1 MKKNYLKSA
10 MFITVFVAGTAVISQ
25 SKDVYAAY
33 DVDTDPYFENDM
45 NLYCQYVDS
54 HELEDFLDGRDGIF
68 GDASMLDIHAQRVKV
83 ADFDGDNRAEVW
95 VTGPSASAN
104 SIAGILDVSNE
115 EVKCVFNGWGKEWGR
130 YTDPETGQTGLV
142 IAEGN
147 SDGEGYTHTRESLY
161 DENWDCITLLET
173 ENNGIES
180 TDINTNDEVYEQIR
194 SNCTE
199 TESVAEIESD
209 NMDKQ
214 EIISFLQSL
223 TSTSTGDILQEEAIT
238 SYPAYDEIIRKYYE
252 GMASGW
258 SMEDFRE
265 NDLCYLAGYEMGESS
280 LGYCTMDI
288 NGDGIEELMIGSVNA
303 DADTSM
309 FFDLYTMVNGQRSL
323 VISSGERDRY
333 YLCEDHTIANEASGG
348 AMSSSFKYYDFVSG
362 QLQIKENVFL
372 DGFDHPENPWF
383 YTTTEDCTDYSIPI
397 SEEEGQNI
405 RGKYS
410 HMNIPYVSLSEIGS
424 QTVAETTQPETSSYR
439 QQAEESVKTA
449 EQKASS
455 ALTGSEQYEIWD
467 NCLNEIW
474 SYLQEALSSED
485 MDTLTQEELDWITGK
500 ENIINSAENPSA
512 EETLIKV
519 AEITKERVYE
529 LLDRLS

>member
-25 SKDVYAAY
+25 SKDVCAAY

-223 TSTSTGDILQEEAIT
+223 TSTSTGDTLQEEAIT

-288 NGDGIEELMIGSVNA
+288 NGDGIEELMIGSVNENA
-303 DADTSM
+303 YTGM
-309 FFDLYTMVNGQRSL
+309 FL
-323 VISSGERDRY
+323 I
-333 YLCEDHTIANEASGG
+333 C
-348 AMSSSFKYYDFVSG
+348 
-362 QLQIKENVFL
+362 
-372 DGFDHPENPWF
+372 
-383 YTTTEDCTDYSIPI
+383 
-397 SEEEGQNI
+397 I
-405 RGKYS
+405 R
-410 HMNIPYVSLSEIGS
+410 
-424 QTVAETTQPETSSYR
+424 
-439 QQAEESVKTA
+439 
-449 EQKASS
+449 
-455 ALTGSEQYEIWD
+455 
-467 NCLNEIW
+467 
-474 SYLQEALSSED
+474 
-485 MDTLTQEELDWITGK
+485 
-500 ENIINSAENPSA
+500 
-512 EETLIKV
+512 
-519 AEITKERVYE
+519 
-529 LLDRLS
+529 

>member
-1 MKKNYLKSA
+1 M
-10 MFITVFVAGTAVISQ
+10 
-25 SKDVYAAY
+25 
-33 DVDTDPYFENDM
+33 VD
-45 NLYCQYVDS
+45 
-54 HELEDFLDGRDGIF
+54 
-68 GDASMLDIHAQRVKV
+68 
-83 ADFDGDNRAEVW
+83 
-95 VTGPSASAN
+95 
-104 SIAGILDVSNE
+104 
-115 EVKCVFNGWGKEWGR
+115 
-130 YTDPETGQTGLV
+130 
-142 IAEGN
+142 EGN
-147 SDGEGYTHTRESLY
+147 ADGNFHLRDSLY
-161 DENWDCITLLET
+161 DEDWNEIILYEERGT
-173 ENNGIES
+173 EDENEAIYTAYTNNEERQLTMS
-180 TDINTNDEVYEQIR
+180 EYDEEISNLYD
-194 SNCTE
+194 NCTM
-199 TESVAEIESD
+199 TEAVAEMSGDPETTQI
-209 NMDKQ
+209 DKQ
-214 EIISFLQSL
+214 GILDFLQSL
-223 TSTSTGDILQEEAIT
+223 SSTKDSGTEAETQNGTVTG
-238 SYPAYDEIIRKYYE
+238 YPEYDEIIRQYYQ
-252 GMASGW
+252 GMISKW
-258 SMEDFRE
+258 SMNEFSE
-265 NDLCYLAGYEMGESS
+265 KNLCYLAGLEMSGADN
-280 LGYCTMDI
+280 LGYCLMDI
-288 NGDGIEELMIGSVNA
+288 NGDGIDELVIGNA
-303 DADTSM
+303 GDNPYTGM
-309 FFDLYTMVNGQRSL
+309 FFDMYTIVEGQRVL
-323 VISSGERDRY
+323 VASSGERDRY
-333 YLCEDHTIANEASGG
+333 YVCEDYTIANEASGG

-397 SEEEGQNI
+397 SEEEGQNT